1 MRMIAICLSLAALA
15 LAGCQTDGSQ
25 PGLQRPVSKPKTVV
39 VTDFVYSPDVTII
52 DRGFTVRLSRKEGN
66 DLPFHIRKERTLARV
81 NDEIVATIVATV
93 RAAGLDAAP
102 GSADS
107 VSLKDDA
114 VIVGGRLRPGEGAD
128 KRSRV
133 PASATAARA
142 SSPTCRWSE
151 LAASA
156 RSNSR
161 PSPRSRSAK
170 AKVDAAAIA
179 AALPADS
186 AAAGRLSPDVEAQTH
201 ALGRAIGDRIVA
213 YARGAGLVQ
222 GRAAGGEP
230 EKKRRED
237 GVGFRDPRG
246 SSCGR
251 MVAPQGDG
259 LRYARDFDGVHR
271 GRPRSARASKDL

>member
-1 MRMIAICLSLAALA
+1 MRAIAICLSLAALA
-15 LAGCQTDGSQ
+15 LGGCQTDGLTLASGS
-25 PGLQRPVSKPKTVV
+25 PISKPKSVV

-52 DRGFTVRLSRKEGN
+52 DRGFTVRLSRKEKN

-102 GSADS
+102 GSVES

-114 VIVGGRLRPGEGAD
+114 LIVRGRLVPGEGAD
-128 KRSRV
+128 KGKGAGIGDGRKGVVADMSV
-133 PASATAARA
+133 EELGGFGKKKLTTFTAQPASG
-142 SSPTCRWSE
+142 
-151 LAASA
+151 
-156 RSNSR
+156 
-161 PSPRSRSAK
+161 K

-213 YARGAGLVQ
+213 YAREQ
-222 GRAAGGEP
+222 GWFKDAPPAEP
-230 EKKRRED
+230 EKKKA
-237 GVGFRDPRG
+237 GV
-246 SSCGR
+246 
-251 MVAPQGDG
+251 
-259 LRYARDFDGVHR
+259 
-271 GRPRSARASKDL
+271 